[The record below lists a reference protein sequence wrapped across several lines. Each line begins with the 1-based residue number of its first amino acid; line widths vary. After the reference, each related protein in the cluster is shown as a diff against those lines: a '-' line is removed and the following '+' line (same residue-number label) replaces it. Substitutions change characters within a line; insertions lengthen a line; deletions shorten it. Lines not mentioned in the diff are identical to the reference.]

1 MTETGF
7 CLGSNLG
14 GRLRLLSQAKTL
26 ILLDPQ
32 VIFIDQSAVYE
43 TEPVGVKPEFKA
55 MKFLK
60 AVLIVKSPYTVEEWL
75 PKIKKIETL
84 LQRVRT
90 EDRNAP
96 RTIDIDI
103 LFTGDQI
110 VDSDLLQV
118 PHPRWSERRFVVQ
131 PLADVRPELVLPG
144 TDFPVRK
151 ILAQM
156 PDSDSVRLFSE
167 KW

>member
-7 CLGSNLG
+7 CLGSNMG

-26 ILLDPQ
+26 ILLEPQ
-32 VIFIDQSAVYE
+32 VSFIDQSPVYE
-43 TEPVGVKPEFKA
+43 TEPVGVKPEYNS
-55 MKFLK
+55 MKFLN
-60 AVLIVKSPYTVEEWL
+60 AVLLIQSPYTAEEWL
-75 PKIKKIETL
+75 TKIKKIETT

-90 EDRNAP
+90 EDCNAP

-103 LFTGDQI
+103 LFSGNQVI
-110 VDSDLLQV
+110 DSDLLQV
-118 PHPRWSERRFVVQ
+118 PHARWAERRFVVQ

-144 TDFPVRK
+144 TKSPVLK

-156 PDSDSVRLFSE
+156 DGKNDVRLFAE

>member
-1 MTETGF
+1 METGF
-7 CLGSNLG
+7 CLGSNMG

-26 ILLDPQ
+26 ILLEPN
-32 VIFIDQSAVYE
+32 VRFVDQSPAYE

-55 MKFLK
+55 MKFLN
-60 AVLIVKSPYTVEEWL
+60 AVLIVESPHTAEEWL
-75 PKIKKIETL
+75 PKIKKIETT

-96 RTIDIDI
+96 RPIDVDI
-103 LFTGDQI
+103 LFCGSQI

-118 PHPRWSERRFVVQ
+118 PHARWAERRFVVQ

-144 TDFPVRK
+144 TESPVMK

-156 PDSDSVRLFSE
+156 DGNDDVRLFSE

>member
-1 MTETGF
+1 M
-7 CLGSNLG
+7 G

-26 ILLDPQ
+26 ILLEPN
-32 VIFIDQSAVYE
+32 VRFVDQSPAYE

-55 MKFLK
+55 MKFLN
-60 AVLIVKSPYTVEEWL
+60 AVLIVESPYTAEEWL
-75 PKIKKIETL
+75 AKIKKIETT

-96 RTIDIDI
+96 RPIDVDI
-103 LFTGDQI
+103 LFCGSQI

-118 PHPRWSERRFVVQ
+118 PHARWAERRFVVQ
-131 PLADVRPELVLPG
+131 PLADVRPELALPG
-144 TDFPVRK
+144 TESPVMK

-156 PDSDSVRLFSE
+156 DGNDDVRLFSE

>member
-1 MTETGF
+1 METGF
-7 CLGSNLG
+7 CLGSNMG
-14 GRLRLLSQAKTL
+14 GRLRLLSQAKTI
-26 ILLDPQ
+26 ILLEPQ
-32 VIFIDQSAVYE
+32 VKFVDQSPVYE
-43 TEPVGVKPEFKA
+43 TEPVGVKPEYES
-55 MKFLK
+55 MKFLN
-60 AVLIVKSPYTVEEWL
+60 AVLIVQSPYTAEEWL
-75 PKIKKIETL
+75 TKIKKIESI

-103 LFTGDQI
+103 LFCGERV

-118 PHPRWSERRFVVQ
+118 PHPRWAGRRFVVQ

-144 TDFPVRK
+144 TKSPVRK

-156 PDSDSVRLFSE
+156 SENEDVRLFAE
-167 KW
+167 RW

>member
-7 CLGSNLG
+7 CLGSNVG

-26 ILLDPQ
+26 ILLEPD
-32 VIFIDQSAVYE
+32 VKFVDQSPVYE
-43 TEPVGVKPEFKA
+43 TEPVGVKPEHKT
-55 MKFLK
+55 MKFLN
-60 AVLIVKSPYTVEEWL
+60 AVLIVESPYTAEEWL
-75 PKIKKIETL
+75 PKIKKIEERL
-84 LQRVRT
+84 LRVRT

-103 LFTGDQI
+103 LFCGDQV

-118 PHPRWSERRFVVQ
+118 PHSRWAERRFVVQ
-131 PLADVRPELVLPG
+131 PLAEVRPELVLPG
-144 TDFPVRK
+144 AKTPVRK

-156 PDSDSVRLFSE
+156 PDKNDVRLFSE